1 MDVIRIDPLVSQ
13 IQSRFGW
20 KISGQ
25 WNNAALTAILQA
37 GDQIASYVHSLNQRD
52 GDAIVRR
59 YFPAQFIHSDWLGSL
74 WFLKGKSFVFP
85 RRVVRLAPN
94 FEIYQHPDWHVVHEL
109 GHVLDNAVRR
119 FFPATFL
126 GGGLADRM
134 IRDTGGRP
142 HRCGLRFVPRAD
154 YIERCNLMEHWEPI
168 KSYGNTCVAEDFAET
183 FVWTLFSSYRVPPRR
198 LDWMR
203 AFLKSLE

>member
-1 MDVIRIDPLVSQ
+1 MDVTRIDPLVSQ

-37 GDQIASYVHSLNQRD
+37 GDQIASYIHSLNQRD

-59 YFPAQFIHSDWLGSL
+59 HFPAQFIHSDWLGSL

-119 FFPATFL
+119 LFPATFF

-142 HRCGLRFVPRAD
+142 QRCGLRFVPV
-154 YIERCNLMEHWEPI
+154 PI
-168 KSYGNTCVAEDFAET
+168 ISSAAPSWNTGSRSNHTATPAWLKTLLRPLSGLCSVRTGFPPA
-183 FVWTLFSSYRVPPRR
+183 VWIGCGHFSRV
-198 LDWMR
+198 
-203 AFLKSLE
+203 